1 MFPKDKTYKHRRSNI
16 CTCIKVYQNSAPVI
30 TYVHTYYQEKRTLHS
45 CNFAFQV
52 LVKCV
57 FCTRGVYICSRYK
70 IFLFLFLFTL
80 SADRR
85 RRRRLS
91 WLGHCRNDCDDT
103 AEIVAAICIV
113 LRRNTVVHRLLRRRL
128 VLADRR
134 LQSYL
139 NQIDWNFS
147 RQRLLLLVISFD
159 VQIHAFASTFFLS
172 FLYQWM
178 NNTEAKQSYLI
189 IS

>member
-1 MFPKDKTYKHRRSNI
+1 MFPKDKTYKRRRSNI
-16 CTCIKVYQNSAPVI
+16 CTCIKVYQNSAPV
-30 TYVHTYYQEKRTLHS
+30 TTHVHTYYQEKRTLHS

-113 LRRNTVVHRLLRRRL
+113 SRRNTVVHRLLRRRL

-134 LQSYL
+134 LRSYL

-147 RQRLLLLVISFD
+147 RQRYCCWLLV
-159 VQIHAFASTFFLS
+159 STFESTRLHRPS

-178 NNTEAKQSYLI
+178 NNNEAKQSYLI